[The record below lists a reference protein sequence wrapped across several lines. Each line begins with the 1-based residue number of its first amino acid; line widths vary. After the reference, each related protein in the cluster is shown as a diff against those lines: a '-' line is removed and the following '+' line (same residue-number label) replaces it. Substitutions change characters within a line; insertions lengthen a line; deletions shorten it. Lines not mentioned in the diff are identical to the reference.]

1 VIDLAA
7 LQNEIR
13 RIAREERARPDFV
26 HQRNVETVVGL
37 PRRDYLRMSRANA
50 WHSHKH
56 RRLVIA
62 RTSDVIAYLE
72 THIGLREYAPANVVD
87 IESATLARVGARR
100 IA

>member
-1 VIDLAA
+1 MIDLAA

-26 HQRNVETVVGL
+26 HQKSVEAVVGL
-37 PRRDYLRMSRANA
+37 PRRDFLRLSRAKA
-50 WHSHKH
+50 WASTKN

-62 RTSDVIAYLE
+62 RTADVIAYLE
-72 THIGLREYAPANVVD
+72 THVALRECMPANVVD
-87 IESATLARVGARR
+87 IETATLARVGARR